1 MDLPLFAAVVI
12 SAFIICLV
20 YVARKSDKKDKG
32 VYILSL
38 FVVPILTGVVVEII
52 SNAIIE
58 EPITNVPEPST
69 SISTT
74 EPTANT
80 ALTEPAFFVGDTI
93 QFGSYPQGS
102 SKKEPIDWL
111 VLDVED
117 DKVLVISCEALDS
130 QKYHSQHTNVTWATC
145 SLRQWL
151 NDAFYNTAFTA
162 EEQLKIQTTT
172 VSADPNALYRT
183 DPGAD
188 TKDKIF
194 LLSITEATEYFGS
207 NSERVCR
214 ATQYAIDQNAYVNT
228 STGGSWW
235 WLRTPGNSN
244 KDAASVN
251 SDGSID
257 YDDGYVTSNRGVV
270 RPAMWI
276 SLN

>member
-1 MDLPLFAAVVI
+1 MKVAILAAVT
-12 SAFIICLV
+12 FIIFIVCIV
-20 YVARKSDKKDKG
+20 YVALKSDKKDKG
-32 VYILSL
+32 VYILSV
-38 FVVPILTGVVVEII
+38 FVVPILIGVIVEVIGKTII
-52 SNAIIE
+52 T
-58 EPITNVPEPST
+58 EPGATESYE
-69 SISTT
+69 SISVT